1 MMYRNDVIWSVLLF
15 HIRANFGIMLARDYA
30 SCHVA
35 RSTLVMLVANNVQ
48 TLRWP
53 AQSLDLDPL
62 DLSMDLLKGNVRV
75 QALQLNLREL
85 TCVIHQIC
93 AAIPQHYFYK
103 HMLSMSTRYL
113 AVDATPGGCTK
124 Y

>member
-1 MMYRNDVIWSVLLF
+1 MMYQIDVIWSVLLF

-85 TCVIHQIC
+85 TCVIHQMY
-93 AAIPQHYFYK
+93 AAIPQQYILRHIV
-103 HMLSMSTRYL
+103 SMRTRYL
-113 AVDATPGGCTK
+113 AVDATPGGCTR
-124 Y
+124 